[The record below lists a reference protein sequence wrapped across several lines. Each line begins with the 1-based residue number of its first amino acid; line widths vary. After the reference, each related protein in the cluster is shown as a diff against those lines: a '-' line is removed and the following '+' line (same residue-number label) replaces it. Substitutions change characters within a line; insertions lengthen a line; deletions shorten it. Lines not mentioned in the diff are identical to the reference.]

1 MRAYIYG
8 LGKGK
13 QILDRCLIKEN
24 LSIIAYI
31 DNYKV
36 KETNSCGGIPVI
48 SEDEIISEYD
58 AIIITLMKYED
69 TKKRLQNL
77 GIANEKIICFY
88 SFSSAECPD
97 NWKFIDAFKWRFEL
111 MCKNYKEVV
120 MPSIVNFPY
129 EIYADKLAD
138 KKKLPKII
146 SVDETAEIIWK
157 ERKCLARLG
166 DGEFE
171 LILGRKR
178 AKFQKVTEELGIRLK
193 NVLESSLDNLLVGIA
208 DNYSSLEK
216 YTDEAALAI
225 RRYLGTGATRQ
236 EHMQL
241 LDMEKTYYDAYL
253 SRPYMIYRN
262 KKNAEVRFGNIRRIW
277 TDQDVLVVEGEHT
290 RFGVGN
296 DLLDNTKSV
305 QRILTKDSDCFE
317 IYDSLLQQVREYGR
331 DKLVLII
338 LGPVATVMAY
348 DLARENFWAVDIGQL
363 DVEYEWYLRKVTER
377 CNIPYKTVSEI
388 SQYAPIETNEN
399 ENYIKKYK
407 CEIIK
412 VVTR

>member
-296 DLLDNTKSV
+296 D
-305 QRILTKDSDCFE
+305 
-317 IYDSLLQQVREYGR
+317 
-331 DKLVLII
+331 KLVLII